1 MFASDQ
7 FRPVALFARNTA
19 AGGLAAC
26 GHENAVAHAAH
37 MPQGAQTYCGIP
49 FDCGEGYIFLKEGT
63 YALSFEPF
71 AAKYVLFLHSSVTPE
86 ETAGEDGLVKHT
98 RGPFPQGVD
107 ICEYRLTYEDGET
120 VVVPI
125 RSRLEISDMRTHWGC
140 AALLAVPHMRPRAF
154 QTVSEEISAGRMPE
168 RAWGGSQFRVE
179 SPGSQT
185 PLQHWIYAFENPRP
199 GKAVTGME
207 IIAGE
212 GAVFLFALTAGDTEA
227 HPLRYS
233 RRRKAAFALEGDPKD
248 PYGLIDIDLGNI
260 ISVLPQLDY
269 QALRWESRQ
278 ERQRPDKIEGRYI
291 VEYAAHEDAVF
302 YAGGKRLCA
311 AAELREGAVCYV
323 RPAERPVTL
332 RVTDKAGKMVPVRVH
347 AHGAA
352 GEYLPP
358 RTHHRV
364 PNAHWLEDYGAE
376 LADGPHWSAYIDG
389 QAEYLLPLGEV
400 FFEVSKGFEIK
411 PRRVRF
417 DITEST
423 DEVTVALERVI
434 DWRAKGWVTADT
446 HVHFLPPTTALLE
459 GEAEGVN
466 IVNLL
471 ATQWGE
477 LFTNVGD
484 FDGMKELGSGEHI
497 VRVGTENRQ
506 RVMGHISLLGY
517 EGRMI
522 FPLTTGGPDESALGD
537 PLETTL
543 TQWGK
548 QCREQGGY
556 VVMPHFPN
564 PRLENAAAIVSGYV
578 DAVEA
583 CGNFAI
589 SPYYLSDWY
598 RYLNCGY
605 HVAAVGGTDKM
616 GAYVAVGAMRT
627 YALVEGPL
635 TYQSWKQACIDGR
648 TFATS
653 GPLIDMRVEGRPMG
667 SRIDLPGPGR
677 LAVTWEV
684 ASATIPVTAVE
695 LVVNGDTADG
705 VTFDG
710 LLGEKSGA
718 FTVGAEGSVWIALR
732 VRGKMAHTPEVIVAH
747 TSAVFA
753 IVEGKP
759 LFSAP
764 DAATIIDQI
773 EGATAYVKTL
783 ATMAQEKE
791 YKQVL
796 AALAGA
802 HRALHNRMHAQGHY
816 HRHSAVDMHEGH

>member
-1 MFASDQ
+1 M
-7 FRPVALFARNTA
+7 
-19 AGGLAAC
+19 
-26 GHENAVAHAAH
+26 
-37 MPQGAQTYCGIP
+37 
-49 FDCGEGYIFLKEGT
+49 
-63 YALSFEPF
+63 
-71 AAKYVLFLHSSVTPE
+71 
-86 ETAGEDGLVKHT
+86 
-98 RGPFPQGVD
+98 
-107 ICEYRLTYEDGET
+107 
-120 VVVPI
+120 
-125 RSRLEISDMRTHWGC
+125 
-140 AALLAVPHMRPRAF
+140 
-154 QTVSEEISAGRMPE
+154 
-168 RAWGGSQFRVE
+168 
-179 SPGSQT
+179 
-185 PLQHWIYAFENPRP
+185 
-199 GKAVTGME
+199 
-207 IIAGE
+207 
-212 GAVFLFALTAGDTEA
+212 
-227 HPLRYS
+227 
-233 RRRKAAFALEGDPKD
+233 
-248 PYGLIDIDLGNI
+248 
-260 ISVLPQLDY
+260 
-269 QALRWESRQ
+269 
-278 ERQRPDKIEGRYI
+278 
-291 VEYAAHEDAVF
+291 EYAAHEDAVF

-311 AAELREGAVCYV
+311 AAELRERTPCYV

-332 RVTDKAGKMVPVRVH
+332 RVVDEAGKAVPVRVH

-364 PNAHWLEDYGAE
+364 PNAYWFEDYGAE

-411 PRRVRF
+411 PRRERF
-417 DITEST
+417 DITENT
-423 DEVTVALERVI
+423 GEVAITLERVI
-434 DWRAKGWVTADT
+434 DWRRRGWVTADT
-446 HVHFLPPTTALLE
+446 HVHFLSPPTALLE

-484 FDGMKELGSGEHI
+484 FDGMKELGAGEHI

-522 FPLTTGGPDESALGD
+522 LPLTTGGPDESALGD

-548 QCREQGGY
+548 QCKEQGGY
-556 VVMPHFPN
+556 VIVPHFPS
-564 PRLENAAAIVSGYV
+564 PRLENAAAIVAGYA

-583 CGNFAI
+583 VGSFAI

-616 GAYVAVGAMRT
+616 GAYIAVGAMRT
-627 YALVEGPL
+627 YALVDGPL

-653 GPLIDMRVEGRPMG
+653 GPLIDMRVEGKPMG
-667 SRIDLPGPGR
+667 SRIDLPGPGK
-677 LAVTWEV
+677 LAVNWEV

-695 LVVNGDTADG
+695 LVVNGDTVDG
-705 VTFDG
+705 DTFDG
-710 LLGEKSGA
+710 LLGEKSGT
-718 FTVGAEGSVWIALR
+718 FTVDAGGSVWVALR
-732 VRGKMAHTPEVIVAH
+732 VRGRMAHAPEVVAAH

-783 ATMAQEKE
+783 ATMAQERE

-802 HRALHNRMHAQGHY
+802 HRALHNRVHAQGHY
-816 HRHSAVDMHEGH
+816 HRHTAVDMHEGH